1 MQTFI
6 NRDGLSVAWQLDS
19 FAAPWT
25 TPDTVLLLHAAMGSS
40 QRWFRWMPRLAAR
53 YRVLRMDLRGHGDT
67 FVYNTDR
74 INDKFELICPLG
86 ACTAVLPSP

>member
-1 MQTFI
+1 MSDRLVLIGQTGCGEYLP
-6 NRDGLSVAWQLDS
+6 RPRVAQ
-19 FAAPWT
+19 
-25 TPDTVLLLHAAMGSS
+25 
-40 QRWFRWMPRLAAR
+40 QRSEKGKG
-53 YRVLRMDLRGHGDT
+53 DLRGHGDT